1 MTPVPAHTPSAA
13 CPPTR
18 QADQTLH
25 AIFPRHS
32 GDNKRETIL
41 IKFALRL
48 ATLYFAV
55 TCAAIAQGMP
65 ISTDGTDPKTWD
77 PNLDALK
84 SGTKNH
90 KVIYED
96 KEIRVLSVTVEPGE
110 VEVAHHH
117 QWPSV
122 IVYDRPVKSENRDA
136 SGKLLPSKMPPA
148 GKRELPMT
156 FRVPPEAAHS
166 VSNLDTAPLHLIRVE
181 FKNGFP
187 KE

>member
-1 MTPVPAHTPSAA
+1 MIQRHLAPGHVPQWSD
-13 CPPTR
+13 R
-18 QADQTLH
+18 QCYIGRPFRQPH
-25 AIFPRHS
+25 
-32 GDNKRETIL
+32 REKTL
-41 IKFALRL
+41 IKFTLRL
-48 ATLYFAV
+48 AALYFAI

-77 PNLDALK
+77 PKLDALK
-84 SGTKNH
+84 AGERNH

-96 KEIRVLSVTVEPGE
+96 KEIRVLSVTVAPGE
-110 VEVAHHH
+110 VEIAHHH

-136 SGKLLPSKMPPA
+136 NGKLLASKMPPA

-166 VSNLDTAPLHLIRVE
+166 VSNLDTVPLHLIRVE